1 MENVTENKLIENS
14 ILSQEITKDSVEN
27 KYVLTKC
34 ENSRFS
40 INISGN
46 LFKILDRGKTISKG
60 KIKIDKTENPN
71 MFFLGKI
78 EGAYYK
84 DSIVIQNYGNS
95 MNEYS
100 HFTQCD
106 EKYITFIKSKK

>member
-60 KIKIDKTENPN
+60 KIKIDKTENPITRDEVFN
-71 MFFLGKI
+71 KYSFGSIAAKNFDDSSFGNNLMFIYGLS
-78 EGAYYK
+78 YK
-84 DSIVIQNYGNS
+84 YANLPDN
-95 MNEYS
+95 
-100 HFTQCD
+100 
-106 EKYITFIKSKK
+106 